1 MTILSMKK
9 SPWLDVLGGG
19 SDTIKESNQ
28 IDLYVMRNTSGIRC
42 LFISKGITMNWS
54 PNTTSI

>member
-28 IDLYVMRNTSGIRC
+28 IDLYVMRNTSTEVFTVYLYSRE
-42 LFISKGITMNWS
+42 LQ
-54 PNTTSI
+54 